1 MMKMG
6 DKSDSDIMPVHV
18 YIQAIGGKWKP
29 EILWVLRKGPLRFG
43 ALMQQVQGITQVT
56 LTKNL
61 RELESDSILI
71 RTIYPEIPP
80 RVEYELT
87 EFGRS
92 VFPVLDAISTW
103 GRRFIRHRKETGKA

>member
-1 MMKMG
+1 MSEMS
-6 DKSDSDIMPVHV
+6 DKRGSDIMPVHV
-18 YIQAIGGKWKP
+18 YIRAIGGKWKP
-29 EILWVLRKGPLRFG
+29 EILWVLRKGRLRFG
-43 ALMQQVQGITQVT
+43 ELMQQVQGITQVT

-61 RELESDSILI
+61 RELESDGIII

-87 EFGRS
+87 EFGKS
-92 VFPVLDAISTW
+92 VFPVLDAISVW